1 MTEKKILDS
10 SALPMIQNEIIA
22 RAHQLDSGSLIDIA
36 WILDQITEISSR
48 SYFITFLV
56 SPEQIKTIV
65 NGVKAEI
72 DVTVREPGVIVGNK
86 KEHIDWYT
94 EELLNKTHRFFWNRF
109 DKYLKQ
115 KNEIPLAVLK
125 RTDSDTDK
133 ILSNIHDPLSN
144 EPFLTRGMVIGDVQS
159 GKTLNYSA
167 LINKSCD
174 MGYKLVIVLT
184 GLTEDLRSQTQRRLD
199 RDFVGQES
207 QQTVVGIPSQGV
219 AKLGVGN
226 IDFSKKISAVL
237 TDKNHDFKRPR
248 VMNMESDPNPVLIVA
263 KKNKSILEEIN
274 TWLKA
279 QNSGVHKL
287 LACPVLI
294 IDDEAD
300 NASVNTG
307 KPDED
312 PKAINK
318 AIRTML
324 SLCNKVS
331 YVAYTATP
339 FANIFIAPDDYSNNT
354 ELKELFPDDFIIS
367 LSPPSN
373 YCGGKFF
380 FVDEET
386 SSKATKEIEDAEDYI
401 PLKPKG
407 NFKVLALRPSLI
419 EAIRLFFVAS
429 AIKDIKRSLEIINTA
444 NPDNRFDTCLINVS
458 RLNAIQ
464 DDIKPLVMDEVDK
477 IYMAIKSNA
486 GLKDTGDLLF
496 NNLKTLFISE
506 YADNIEENISW
517 SDIRKSLLE
526 MVKPIVVVIH
536 GKSSDALIWEN
547 DSHSKVI
554 AIGGFRLS
562 RGLTLSGLTISY
574 LYRNSI
580 MYDTL
585 MQMGRW
591 FGYRDG
597 YRDLVRLW
605 CSLDSKIWY
614 ANITNATEQ
623 LRDSVTLMAKQR
635 LTPNDFGLR
644 VLSHPD
650 LLVTAKNKMQSGK
663 EILVKISFSGQ
674 LKETYAFGLDEQI
687 NQDNKDLTMSFLSKI
702 LENRAEPPLNQ
713 DQHVFMRDV
722 RGDLVISFLKQYQVN
737 NLNGDWSSPELF
749 HRYLDEVYESDLLS
763 WDVCIFNK
771 KNTEDDISPEL
782 SNLVEKNIHL
792 QQRTIFY
799 RAGVEKYSKAFF
811 TNGSRKLSQGS
822 SIQTIGLNPG
832 ELRVKPILVIHAIEA
847 ISPKNL
853 TVSLPVQLSK
863 CIGKVF
869 YGCSVMFPETKNEV
883 KAISYKV
890 TLGWLRRY
898 MPEIEDSEMEVEEL

>member
-1 MTEKKILDS
+1 MTEKQILDN

-22 RAHQLDSGSLIDIA
+22 RAHQLNSGSLIDIS

-48 SYFITFLV
+48 PYFVAFQV
-56 SPEQIKTIV
+56 SPKQVKTIV
-65 NGVKAEI
+65 NGVKSEI

-94 EELLNKTHRFFWNRF
+94 EELLSKTNRFFWNRF
-109 DKYLKQ
+109 EKYLKQ

-133 ILSNIHDPLSN
+133 ILSNIHNPLSN
-144 EPFLTRGMVIGDVQS
+144 EAFLTRGMVIGDVQS

-279 QNSGVHKL
+279 QNSGAHKL

-339 FANIFIAPDDYSNNT
+339 FANIFIAPDDFSNNT
-354 ELKELFPDDFIIS
+354 ELKELFPEDFIIS

-386 SSKATKEIEDAEDYI
+386 SSKATKEIEDAENYI
-401 PLKPKG
+401 PLKHKA
-407 NFKVLALRPSLI
+407 NFKVVTLPPSLI
-419 EAIRLFFVAS
+419 QAIRLFFVAS

-458 RLNAIQ
+458 RLTAIQ

-486 GLKDTGDLLF
+486 GLTDTGDSLF
-496 NNLKTLFISE
+496 NDLKTLFISE
-506 YADNIEENISW
+506 YADNLEENIIW
-517 SDIRKSLLE
+517 SDIRKSLLD
-526 MVKPIVVVIH
+526 MVKPVVVVIH

-597 YRDLVRLW
+597 YRELIRLW
-605 CSLDSKIWY
+605 CSLDSKNWY
-614 ANITNATEQ
+614 ADITNATEQ
-623 LRDSVTLMAKQR
+623 LRESVTLMAKQK

-674 LKETYAFGLDEQI
+674 LKETYAFNLDEQI
-687 NQDNKDLTMSFLSKI
+687 NQDNKDLTICFISKI
-702 LENRAEPPLNQ
+702 LKNRAEAPLNQ

-722 RGDLVISFLKQYQVN
+722 PGDLVISYLKQYQVN

-749 HRYLDEVYESDLLS
+749 HKYLDEVYDSDLLS

-771 KNTEDDISPEL
+771 KNNEDDISPEL
-782 SNLVEKNIHL
+782 SNLVAKNIHL

-799 RAGVEKYSKAFF
+799 RADNEKYSKAFF
-811 TNGSRKLSQGS
+811 TNGSRKLSQGT
-822 SIQTIGLNPG
+822 SIRTIGLNPD

-847 ISPKNL
+847 ISPKDL
-853 TVSLPVQLSK
+853 TVSLPEQLSK

-869 YGCSVMFPETKNEV
+869 YGCSVMLPETKNEV

-898 MPEIEDSEMEVEEL
+898 MPETGDSEMEVEEL